1 METGAI
7 YGGFRK
13 FRDGPAGSPI
23 KSVCKRSKKN
33 IKPDA
38 VPPTNA
44 RSLSLASALAQMGPP
59 FDAGKVASLKA
70 AIASGSYQINLG
82 AIADGIVRFGL
93 NDQA

>member
-1 METGAI
+1 MV
-7 YGGFRK
+7 
-13 FRDGPAGSPI
+13 D
-23 KSVCKRSKKN
+23 SVSFGTARPVPQSRLFATEVQKN
-33 IKPDA
+33 INPDA
-38 VPPTNA
+38 VPRTNA

-59 FDAGKVASLKA
+59 FDASKVASLKA

>member
-1 METGAI
+1 MVDSVSFGTARPVPQSRLVATEVPAN
-7 YGGFRK
+7 RK
-13 FRDGPAGSPI
+13 A
-23 KSVCKRSKKN
+23 
-33 IKPDA
+33 DA
-38 VPPTNA
+38 KPPTNA

>member
-1 METGAI
+1 MV
-7 YGGFRK
+7 
-13 FRDGPAGSPI
+13 D
-23 KSVCKRSKKN
+23 SVSFGTARPVPQSRLFATEVPTRQKA
-33 IKPDA
+33 DTT
-38 VPPTNA
+38 PPTNA

-82 AIADGIVRFGL
+82 AIADGIVLFGL